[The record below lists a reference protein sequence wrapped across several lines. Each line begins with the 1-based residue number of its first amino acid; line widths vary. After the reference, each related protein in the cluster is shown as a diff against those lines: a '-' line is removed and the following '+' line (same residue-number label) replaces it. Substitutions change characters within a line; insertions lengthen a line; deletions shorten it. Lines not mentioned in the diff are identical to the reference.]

1 MTAVREL
8 GVVAA
13 GCLALS
19 ALTLVPA
26 HAASGFAGRWTATDG
41 DGSNLSLS
49 IEGGG
54 GGHYAV
60 REVDDAATVCG
71 GAPASVSGAGTLEG
85 ELLVLRATLAC
96 VPGGNTFRQRIELTF
111 SHTSSPE
118 TLTDNDGVVWSR
130 AS

>member
-1 MTAVREL
+1 MSAVREL

-13 GCLALS
+13 GCVAVS
-19 ALTLVPA
+19 ALTFAPA
-26 HAASGFAGRWTATDG
+26 HAAGGLAGTWTATDG

-85 ELLVLRATLAC
+85 ELLVVHATLAC
-96 VPGGNTFRQRIELTF
+96 APGGNVFRQRIELTF
-111 SHTSSPE
+111 SHSSSPE
-118 TLTDNDGVVWSR
+118 TLTDNDGVVWTR